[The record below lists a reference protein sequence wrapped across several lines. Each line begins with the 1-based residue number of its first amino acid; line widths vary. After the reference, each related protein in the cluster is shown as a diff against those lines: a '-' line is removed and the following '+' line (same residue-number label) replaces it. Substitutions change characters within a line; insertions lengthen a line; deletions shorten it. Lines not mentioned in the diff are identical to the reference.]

1 MKTGSDFNQR
11 REPSVDHDLTICR
24 SRDPRK
30 QLQDRALAGAV
41 VSDDAERFRAMHVKT
56 DVFERPEIFFSFS
69 YRQQLPHECALAIRI
84 ASDAI
89 SLRNFSELKIDHLND
104 VSHRSFNAFEIEV
117 R

>member
-1 MKTGSDFNQR
+1 MKTGPDFNQR
-11 REPSVDHDLTICR
+11 REPSVDHDLAVGW

-41 VSDDAERFRAMHVKT
+41 VSDDAERFRAMHIKT
-56 DVFERPEIFFSFS
+56 DVFQRPEIFSPLS
-69 YRQQLPHECALAIRI
+69 YRQQLPHECPIAVRI
-84 ASDAI
+84 AADAI

-104 VSHRSFNAFEIEV
+104 VGQRRFDALEIEV